1 MLDQLITDLPAGP
14 ISLAR
19 IVSATGSAPGAVG
32 TAMLV
37 NASGAVSGA
46 LSGGCVDAAVVDT
59 AQQVLA
65 TGEALTEEFGV
76 DESGWLGVGLLCGG
90 TIEVFVERVEPSRLA
105 MLTRLRDAIRAGV
118 PASLATTLSAT
129 PQWHLVSGHLVTAGP
144 KPGRSRSW
152 LGLDLDIDDLLA
164 AGRSGIVGFADC
176 DDRDGKSRRPRTL
189 VQTFAPPRRLILVG
203 ANDFVRELAVLG
215 KQLGMRVSVVDA
227 RPVFATAARFPA
239 ADEVVVDWPDRYLRR
254 EIGAGRIGAST
265 AVCVMTHDTKF
276 DVPALTVALRSA
288 VPLGFVGALGSRRT
302 HDDRLRRLHEAGLS
316 DSELATLHS
325 PVGLDLGGH
334 TPAEAAVSIA
344 AEIIAERTHATGR
357 PLHALTGPIHRTPGP
372 LVQV

>member
-1 MLDQLITDLPAGP
+1 M
-14 ISLAR
+14 
-19 IVSATGSAPGAVG
+19 
-32 TAMLV
+32 
-37 NASGAVSGA
+37 
-46 LSGGCVDAAVVDT
+46 DAAVVDT

-76 DESGWLGVGLLCGG
+76 DESGGLGVGLLCGG

-105 MLTRLRDAIRAGV
+105 MLTRLRDAIRDGV

-203 ANDFVRELAVLG
+203 ANDFVRELAGPGQAVGDAGERRRRPPGVRHSSPISGRRRGGRRL
-215 KQLGMRVSVVDA
+215 A
-227 RPVFATAARFPA
+227 RPLPA
-239 ADEVVVDWPDRYLRR
+239 PGDR
-254 EIGAGRIGAST
+254 
-265 AVCVMTHDTKF
+265 C
-276 DVPALTVALRSA
+276 
-288 VPLGFVGALGSRRT
+288 RT
-302 HDDRLRRLHEAGLS
+302 HRRFDGRMRDDPRHQVRRARADRGPAFGGTARLRRRAR
-316 DSELATLHS
+316 LAPYS
-325 PVGLDLGGH
+325 RRPPAPPARSGPVRLRTRDAALACRPGPGRPY
-334 TPAEAAVSIA
+334 PAEAAVSIA

-372 LVQV
+372 LVQVKRPGAGIWVNGL